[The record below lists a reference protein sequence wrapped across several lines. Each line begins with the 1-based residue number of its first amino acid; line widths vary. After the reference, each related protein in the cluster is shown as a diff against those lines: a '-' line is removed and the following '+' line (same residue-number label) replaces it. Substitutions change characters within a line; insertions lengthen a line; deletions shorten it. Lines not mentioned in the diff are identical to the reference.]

1 VAEPD
6 LSPACP
12 GHDYPRNPVWLP
24 EAVLMPGADRPDQRL
39 AEDLWRLSRQP
50 LQTDVLAKTKITVLD
65 AIANAID
72 GSTHPAAEVAAR
84 ATEDGTGPCTMIGRR
99 RGVTAPDAAFVHS
112 VMIHSTMRDDFGG
125 GGFAQGTHPSS
136 YVVSAALAIAEQRGL
151 SGLDFLTSV
160 VVGYEAVGRIGAAA
174 PPTILARGF
183 RSVPVIG
190 VFGAAAA
197 TASLLG
203 LRPDAVESALAIA
216 AHLSGG
222 LTHGF
227 PQGTMEPFLHTGL
240 SARNGVHAALL
251 AQAGA
256 VTAGDTLAGAAGWC
270 VTLAGESGDWSAHP
284 DDELSIL
291 RVKHK
296 SFPVN
301 GVHQNTMTLIVEKLR
316 DQPRLRESDIEH
328 VLVRRPSTG
337 PDRIEPAWLK
347 DPPYQNLLQAQLSAK
362 FTAIAALLRRPISEL
377 GYFRDSFDDA
387 EVRAVIERSSFVV
400 GDGTDIEIVV
410 TLRTGKSVHISSET
424 GLGDPSHDLVR
435 DRFLALSAPYL
446 ADLAVEVGTIIDSL
460 EKVEDITALTERLRC
475 RATTS

>member
-1 VAEPD
+1 M
-6 LSPACP
+6 L
-12 GHDYPRNPVWLP
+12 
-24 EAVLMPGADRPDQRL
+24 GADRPDHHL
-39 AEDLWRLSRQP
+39 AEDLWRLSGQP
-50 LQTDVLAKTKITVLD
+50 LETDVLAKSKITVLD

-72 GSTHPAAEVAAR
+72 GSAHPAAEVAAR
-84 ATEDGTGPCTMIGRR
+84 ATEDGKGPCTMIGRR
-99 RGVTAPDAAFVHS
+99 HGVTAPDAAFVHS

-136 YVVSAALAIAEQRGL
+136 YVVPAALAIAEQRGL

-174 PPTILARGF
+174 SPTIMARGF

-203 LRPDAVESALAIA
+203 LRPDGVESALAIA

-222 LTHGF
+222 LKHGF

-251 AQAGA
+251 AHAGA

-270 VTLAGESGDWSAHP
+270 TTLAGESGDWSTHP
-284 DDELSIL
+284 DDDLSIL
-291 RVKHK
+291 HVKHK
-296 SFPVN
+296 AFPAN
-301 GVHQNTMTLIVEKLR
+301 GVHQNTMTLITEKVR
-316 DQPRLRESDIEH
+316 DQPRLRESDVEH
-328 VLVRRPSTG
+328 VLLRRPSTG
-337 PDRIEPAWLK
+337 PDRIEPAWLQ

-362 FTAIAALLRRPISEL
+362 FTAIAALLQRPISEL

-410 TLRTGKSVHISSET
+410 TLRTGKSVHISSEK
-424 GLGDPSHDLVR
+424 GLDDPGPGLVR
-435 DRFLALSAPYL
+435 DRFHALSEPYL
-446 ADLAVEVGTIIDSL
+446 GDRAVEVGTIIDSL
-460 EKVEDITALTERLRC
+460 ENVEDITELTEQLCC
-475 RATTS
+475 RPGVR